1 LKKKQTI
8 IKKWERWKN
17 FIRKS
22 SIGDDDM
29 NWNKKSVLVTGAGGF
44 IGSHL
49 TEYLAELG
57 ANIKTFVRYNSR
69 NDWGMLELL
78 PKETLNQTEVIMGD
92 LKDADAVRTATKDV
106 DIIFHLGSV
115 IAIPYSYIHPRE
127 TIETNIL
134 GTLNVLTA
142 AKENGIEKLVHT
154 STSEVYGTAQ
164 YVPIDE
170 NHPLQGQSPYSA
182 SKIGADKTAESFFR
196 SFNLP
201 VAIIRPFNTFGPRQ
215 SARAVI
221 PTIITQALT
230 KEKVFLGSLHPTR
243 DYTYVKDV
251 AKAFIKVAESPKS
264 VGEVINIG
272 SNFEISIG
280 DLANKIISL
289 GGKNTEI
296 ITDPARVRP
305 QDSEVERL
313 WCDNT
318 KAEKILG
325 WSPTISLEEGLKK
338 TIQWISDNK
347 ELYKPE
353 LYNK

>member
-1 LKKKQTI
+1 
-8 IKKWERWKN
+8 
-17 FIRKS
+17 
-22 SIGDDDM
+22 M
-29 NWNKKSVLVTGAGGF
+29 NWNKKSALVTGAGGF

-49 TEYLAELG
+49 TEHLVELG
-57 ANIKTFVRYNSR
+57 ANVKTFVRYNSR

-78 PKETLNQTEVIMGD
+78 PEEKLSQIEVITGD
-92 LKDADAVRTATKDV
+92 LKDADAVRHAAKDV
-106 DIIFHLGSV
+106 DIIFHLGSL

-134 GTLNVLTA
+134 GALNVLTA
-142 AKENGIEKLVHT
+142 AKENNVEKVIHT
-154 STSEVYGTAQ
+154 STSEVYGTAR

-182 SKIGADKTAESFFR
+182 SKIGADKIAESFYR

-201 VAIIRPFNTFGPRQ
+201 VAIIRPFNTYGPRQ

-221 PTIITQALT
+221 PTIITQALA
-230 KEKVFLGSLHPTR
+230 KEKIFLGSLHPTR

-251 AKAFIKVAESPKS
+251 VEGFIKVAESPKS

-272 SNFEISIG
+272 SNFEVSIG
-280 DLANKIISL
+280 ELANKIISL
-289 GGKNTEI
+289 IGKNAEI
-296 ITDPARVRP
+296 VTDPVRVRP

-318 KAEKILG
+318 KAKRLLG
-325 WSPTISLEEGLKK
+325 WEPKTSLDEGIKK
-338 TIQWISDNK
+338 TIDWISNNIN
-347 ELYKPE
+347 LYKPE

>member
-1 LKKKQTI
+1 
-8 IKKWERWKN
+8 
-17 FIRKS
+17 
-22 SIGDDDM
+22 M
-29 NWNKKSVLVTGAGGF
+29 NWSKKSVLVTGGGGF

-49 TEYLAELG
+49 TEHLVELN
-57 ANIKTFVRYNSR
+57 ANVKAFVRYNSR
-69 NDWGMLELL
+69 NDWGLLELL
-78 PKETLNQTEVIMGD
+78 PKKTLDQIEVIMGD
-92 LKDADAVRTATKDV
+92 LKDADAVRHAAKNI
-106 DIIFHLGSV
+106 DIIFHLGSL

-134 GTLNVLTA
+134 GALNVLTA
-142 AKENGIEKLVHT
+142 AKENSIEKLVHT
-154 STSEVYGTAQ
+154 STSEVYGTAR

-170 NHPLQGQSPYSA
+170 DHPLQGQSPYSA
-182 SKIGADKTAESFFR
+182 SKIGADKIAESFYR
-196 SFNLP
+196 SFDLP
-201 VAIIRPFNTFGPRQ
+201 VAIIRPFNTYGPRQ

-230 KEKVFLGSLHPTR
+230 KEKIFLGSLHPTR

-251 AKAFIKVAESPKS
+251 VEGFIKVAESPKS
-264 VGEVINIG
+264 VGDVINIG

-289 GGKNTEI
+289 AGKNAEI

-318 KAEKILG
+318 KAKKILG
-325 WSPTISLEEGLKK
+325 WEPTISLDEGLKEI
-338 TIQWISDNK
+338 TNWISEHIN
-347 ELYKPE
+347 LYKPE
-353 LYNK
+353 LYNR